1 MGYLHIDNLYKN
13 QDIMLFKACYALEK
27 IHGSSCHIAWKDGT
41 VRFFSGGA
49 NHEAFVKIFDADAL
63 KRSFEEL
70 GQPEVV
76 IFGEGYGGKMQG
88 MSATYGKELKFVVFD
103 IKVGAY
109 WLDVPTMA
117 TFADTYFGLDVVEWE
132 KIPTIIEA
140 IDAARDKPSAQ
151 AVKNGCGDDKP
162 REGIVLRP
170 PIEVRKN
177 NGDRIIAKH
186 KGDEFKETATPRK
199 VMDPEKLKVL
209 TAAQD
214 VANEW
219 VTEMR
224 LAHVLDKLGDIG
236 IEDMKTVILAML
248 EDVER
253 EGAGEIEFSSAV
265 RKAIGGATA
274 KLFKARLQ
282 NQLRDG
288 TTDA

>member
-1 MGYLHIDNLYKN
+1 
-13 QDIMLFKACYALEK
+13 
-27 IHGSSCHIAWKDGT
+27 
-41 VRFFSGGA
+41 
-49 NHEAFVKIFDADAL
+49 
-63 KRSFEEL
+63 
-70 GQPEVV
+70 
-76 IFGEGYGGKMQG
+76 
-88 MSATYGKELKFVVFD
+88 
-103 IKVGAY
+103 
-109 WLDVPTMA
+109 
-117 TFADTYFGLDVVEWE
+117 
-132 KIPTIIEA
+132 
-140 IDAARDKPSAQ
+140 
-151 AVKNGCGDDKP
+151 
-162 REGIVLRP
+162 VLRP